1 MELAGATVR
10 RATLNNYGDIQR
22 KRVAVGA
29 RVWIRRSNEVIPEIT
44 GRAGEAGEDETPIEK
59 PSICPVCGT
68 PLVERGAHLFC
79 PNKYGCEAQIVAR
92 LAHFAG
98 REAMD
103 IEGFSEKT
111 ARQLYRESRLAF
123 PHELYALTVENLVS
137 LDRFA
142 QKKAENLVSAIAAS
156 KTRKLDSFIFA
167 LGIPNVG
174 RKTARDLASRFG
186 ALEPLMA
193 AEREALVAMEDVGE
207 IVADSVAGFFADGAN
222 LRLVDAL
229 LAAGVTPEAEQVP
242 QSGIFDGM
250 TVVVTGTLSAM
261 GRKEAEEAILQ
272 RGGKA
277 AGSVSRKTSLVV
289 AGENAGSKLT
299 RARELG
305 VQVVDEAAFLEM
317 LQK

>member
-1 MELAGATVR
+1 M
-10 RATLNNYGDIQR
+10 
-22 KRVAVGA
+22 AVGA

-207 IVADSVAGFFADGAN
+207 IVADSILEFFQDADN
-222 LRLVDAL
+222 RREVDAL
-229 LAAGVTPEAEQVP
+229 RSAGVSPVWEQAAGGGALAGLTIV
-242 QSGIFDGM
+242 I
-250 TVVVTGTLSAM
+250 TGTLESMTRAQ
-261 GRKEAEEAILQ
+261 AEEAARAQ
-272 RGGKA
+272 GAKA
-277 AGSVSRKTSLVV
+277 AGSVSKKTSFVV
-289 AGENAGSKLT
+289 AGESAGSKLDKA
-299 RARELG
+299 RALG
-305 VQVVDEAAFLEM
+305 VEVIDEAEFLRRLNNLGAGGAE
-317 LQK
+317 